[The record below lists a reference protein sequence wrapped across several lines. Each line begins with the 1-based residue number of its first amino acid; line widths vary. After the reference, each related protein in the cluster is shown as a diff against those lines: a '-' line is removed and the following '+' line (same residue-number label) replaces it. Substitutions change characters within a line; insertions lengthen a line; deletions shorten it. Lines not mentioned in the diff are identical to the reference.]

1 MNNTAGSNPSDYTV
15 PAVEVARRLGK
26 SLTTLQRYRD
36 SDDTD
41 PYHLYGLKKG
51 RFWYY
56 REQDIREHEQ
66 RLANLPKSSKRL
78 PPHRGHTNDAGR
90 DDS

>member
-1 MNNTAGSNPSDYTV
+1 VPRHASAVSDIPPSN
-15 PAVEVARRLGK
+15 
-26 SLTTLQRYRD
+26 
-36 SDDTD
+36 

-66 RLANLPKSSKRL
+66 RLANLPKSRNH
-78 PPHRGHTNDAGR
+78 HRRQANEADGD
-90 DDS
+90 